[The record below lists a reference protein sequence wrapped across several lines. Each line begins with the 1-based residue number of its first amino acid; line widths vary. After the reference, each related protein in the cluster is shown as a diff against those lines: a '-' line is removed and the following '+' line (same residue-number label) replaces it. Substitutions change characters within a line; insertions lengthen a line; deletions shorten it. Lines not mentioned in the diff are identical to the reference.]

1 MRARWTVA
9 AILIIV
15 GVLAAL
21 VGEGVWLAGR
31 ALAPGSLADAA
42 IQAMRSP
49 DGQEAIADRV
59 EASIEEH
66 TSLPAARAP
75 IEAAVHDVVAS
86 GAFPRLMRVSVSHA
100 REDGF
105 SRSGGVGQAD
115 LAPLRPLLAKRLA
128 GVDPALAAGLPPG
141 ARLGSVELRVGDPL
155 PGLDRAARV
164 LDDADSWALLCAA
177 VAAVLLGAA
186 VAISPQRARTARAAG
201 WRMLLLAALPP
212 LVRLVTPSLS
222 DVTVGDPELG
232 DLAGS
237 LAPRLFAGWWVPAL
251 IAGLA
256 GAVLLT
262 AGYMGGAGRRR
273 PAATPDRRDRPRA
286 A

>member
-42 IQAMRSP
+42 IEAMRSP

-66 TSLPAARAP
+66 TGRPAARTP
-75 IEAAVHDVVAS
+75 IEDAVHVVVAS
-86 GAFPRLMRVSVSHA
+86 GAFPRLMRVSVAKA

-105 SRSGGVGQAD
+105 SRSGGAGQAD
-115 LAPLRPLLAKRLA
+115 LAPLRPLLAKRLEQA
-128 GVDPALAAGLPPG
+128 DPALAAGLPP
-141 ARLGSVELRVGDPL
+141 AADLGSVELRVGDPL
-155 PGLDRAARV
+155 PGLDRAASV

-186 VAISPQRARTARAAG
+186 VAVSPQRARTARAAG
-201 WRMLLLAALPP
+201 WRLLLLAALPP
-212 LVRLVTPSLS
+212 LVRLVTPGLS
-222 DVTVGDPELG
+222 DVTVGDPKLG

-237 LAPRLFAGWWVPAL
+237 LAPRLFSGWWVPAL
-251 IAGLA
+251 VAGVA
-256 GAVLLT
+256 GAALLT
-262 AGYMGGAGRRR
+262 AGYMAGSGRR
-273 PAATPDRRDRPRA
+273 PAATGDRRDRPRA

>member
-1 MRARWTVA
+1 MRVRWTLS

-42 IQAMRSP
+42 IEAMRSP
-49 DGQEAIADRV
+49 EGQEAIADRV
-59 EASIEEH
+59 ESSIEQ
-66 TSLPAARAP
+66 TTGRPAPREP

-86 GAFPRLMRVSVSHA
+86 GAFPRLMRMSVAGA
-100 REDGF
+100 RQDGF
-105 SRSGGVGQAD
+105 SRSGGAGQAD
-115 LAPLRPLLAKRLA
+115 LAPLRALLERRLA
-128 GVDPALAAGLPPG
+128 RDDPALADGLPP
-141 ARLGSVELRVGDPL
+141 ATRLGTVELRVADPL
-155 PGLDRAARV
+155 PGLDRAAGV
-164 LDDADSWALLCAA
+164 LDDADSWAVLCAA
-177 VAAVLLGAA
+177 VAAVLLVGA
-186 VAISPQRARTARAAG
+186 VAVSPQRARTARAAG
-201 WRMLLLAALPP
+201 WRLLLLAALPP
-212 LVRLVTPSLS
+212 LVRLVTPGLS

-251 IAGLA
+251 VAGLA
-256 GAVLLT
+256 GAALLA
-262 AGYMGGAGRRR
+262 AGYYMASAGRR
-273 PAATPDRRDRPRA
+273 PAPTTDRRDRPRA

>member
-1 MRARWTVA
+1 MRARWTLS

-42 IQAMRSP
+42 IEAMRSP
-49 DGQEAIADRV
+49 EGQEAIADRV
-59 EASIEEH
+59 EASIEES
-66 TSLPAARAP
+66 TSLPAPREP
-75 IEAAVHDVVAS
+75 IETAVHDVVAS
-86 GAFPRLMRVSVSHA
+86 GAFSRLMRASVAEA
-100 REDGF
+100 RLDGF
-105 SRSGGVGQAD
+105 SRSGGSGRAD
-115 LAPLRPLLAKRLA
+115 LAPVHELLVGRL
-128 GVDPALAAGLPPG
+128 GRTDPELAAALPP
-141 ARLGSVELRVGDPL
+141 APRLGSVELRVADPL
-155 PGLDRAARV
+155 PGLDRAAGV

-177 VAAVLLGAA
+177 IAALLLGVA

-201 WRMLLLAALPP
+201 WRLLLLAALPP
-212 LVRLVTPSLS
+212 LVRLVTPGLA

-237 LAPRLFAGWWVPAL
+237 LAPRLFSGWWVPAL

-256 GAVLLT
+256 GAALLA
-262 AGYMGGAGRRR
+262 AGYLAGPNRR
-273 PAATPDRRDRPRA
+273 PQPATNDRRDRPRA